1 MTDPATPTVSAI
13 IPHYGAAAPT
23 RVLTQSLLAQADRSG
38 LVQVIVVDDCSPEPF
53 APDVPGA
60 EVIRRETNG
69 GFGSSVNTGAE
80 ASTGDLLLILNS
92 DLEISSSFVADFVT
106 ASQPWMP
113 AVTSPRVLDRAG
125 AEAWT
130 GRHFPRIHQ
139 QAAEWL
145 APLARWR
152 SRGHLHDLVG
162 RDTRSHRAASDV
174 PVDFVV
180 GAAML
185 VPRALFWEVGG
196 FDERFYM
203 NSEEA
208 DLQYRL
214 RHLNVPSVALRSP
227 VVVHVGGGSSDP
239 ARRRAWVVSSRL
251 TYAEKWGH
259 PRALRLALAAASAIN
274 YLWNAPRQALGRDVD
289 ALGTLRAE
297 RDLIWPRRQTGESSR
312 RPTHGRGAD

>member
-23 RVLTQSLLAQADRSG
+23 RVLTRALLAQTGTSSLA
-38 LVQVIVVDDCSPEPF
+38 QVIVVDDCSPEPF
-53 APDVPGA
+53 VPDAPGVDVVRGRP
-60 EVIRRETNG
+60 NG
-69 GFGSSVNTGAE
+69 GFGSAVNSGADV
-80 ASTGDLLLILNS
+80 STGDLLLILNS
-92 DLEISSSFVADFVT
+92 DLEISRSFVADFVA

-113 AVTSPRVLDRAG
+113 AVTSPRVMDRG
-125 AEAWT
+125 GVEAWT
-130 GRHFPRIHQ
+130 GRHFPRVHQ

-145 APLARWR
+145 TPLARWR

-185 VPRALFWEVGG
+185 IPRELFQEVGG

-214 RHLNVPSVALRSP
+214 RHLGIPSVALRTP
-227 VVVHVGGGSSDP
+227 TVVHAGGGSSDP
-239 ARRRAWVVSSRL
+239 ARRRAWVVASRL

-259 PRALRLALAAASAIN
+259 PRALRIALTAASAIN

-289 ALGTLRAE
+289 ARKTFRAE
-297 RDLIWPRRQTGESSR
+297 RDLIRARPANGESSR
-312 RPTHGRGAD
+312 STVPRAQR